1 MTDWNPAEIIGTRP
15 NTLAINL
22 YDHLITKKI
31 WAKQRSEYGYRDI
44 SPAPL
49 LRNFCGQPFVD
60 CRASINSFIPANLSK
75 GCAMR
80 LVDAYLKLLKEKPHL
95 HDKLELDIVF
105 TVWVPTF
112 KEDAKDRFKNLN
124 VSSADIMELEK
135 ALKTLTVDAIN
146 RLDKDTSSISILSD
160 RFEKLSNSDFNT
172 IDKIYHLIEDCRK
185 FGTLAFAHA
194 ARAGFVAVTILKSFI
209 KLGSLSHERMLEFQA
224 SIPTVASDFQLA
236 LSDEDLTLDD
246 LIKKFG
252 HLRPGTYDVNQLAY
266 WEKPEFY
273 FVRTK
278 QSNLKQ
284 EFNTNNFVFTK
295 KEFQGFQNFLNKL
308 PADINVD
315 NFVQYLEKA
324 IQYRESTKF
333 VFTRNLSTAID
344 LIDDMEQKN

>member
-1 MTDWNPAEIIGTRP
+1 MVTGAPYYVINYDDVSGKTDTITSGNATSLRTIILFREQIENILNIDPRLKKVLEAVRELEHLLGYSKLDIEFAVDNNNQCFTFQIRPITINHLQYKIDEKKFYFYLQKARQQFNTLQKKPKHIYGNFNVFSRMTDWNPAEIGTRP

-22 YDHLITKKI
+22 YDHLITKKSGQNNGQNMGI
-31 WAKQRSEYGYRDI
+31 AILVLHPYYVI
-44 SPAPL
+44 
-49 LRNFCGQPFVD
+49 FCSQPFVD

-194 ARAGFVAVTILKSFI
+194 ARAGFVAVTILKV
-209 KLGSLSHERMLEFQA
+209 L
-224 SIPTVASDFQLA
+224 
-236 LSDEDLTLDD
+236 
-246 LIKKFG
+246 
-252 HLRPGTYDVNQLAY
+252 
-266 WEKPEFY
+266 
-273 FVRTK
+273 
-278 QSNLKQ
+278 
-284 EFNTNNFVFTK
+284 
-295 KEFQGFQNFLNKL
+295 
-308 PADINVD
+308 
-315 NFVQYLEKA
+315 
-324 IQYRESTKF
+324 
-333 VFTRNLSTAID
+333 
-344 LIDDMEQKN
+344 